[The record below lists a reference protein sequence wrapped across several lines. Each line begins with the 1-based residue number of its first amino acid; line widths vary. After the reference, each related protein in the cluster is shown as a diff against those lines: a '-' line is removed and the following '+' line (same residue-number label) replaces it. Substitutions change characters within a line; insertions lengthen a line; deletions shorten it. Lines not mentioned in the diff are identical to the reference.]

1 VSLILD
7 AGALIAYDRG
17 EHLVE
22 ILIRRA
28 QRRDVE
34 VRTTSGAVTQVW
46 RGGPRQARLAMLLAG
61 VVEVPLDPV
70 RARRIGTLLGIATTA
85 DVVDGSVVD
94 IARDGDEILTGDPH
108 DIAALVEALGTVV
121 AVTPV

>member
-1 VSLILD
+1 MSLILD

-34 VRTTSGAVTQVW
+34 VRTTSGAVAQVW

-61 VVEVPLDPV
+61 VVEVPLDPA

-94 IARDGDEILTGDPH
+94 VAWDGDEILTSDPR
-108 DIAALVEALGTVV
+108 DIAHLVEARGTVV